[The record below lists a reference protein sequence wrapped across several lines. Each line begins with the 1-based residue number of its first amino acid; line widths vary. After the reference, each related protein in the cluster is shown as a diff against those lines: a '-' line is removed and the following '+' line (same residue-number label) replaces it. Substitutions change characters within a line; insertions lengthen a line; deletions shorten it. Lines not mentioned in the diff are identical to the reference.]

1 MGSFITSGDL
11 LQDRAVTVPHRLTS
25 GEIAA
30 NLIKGCKLIVHSA
43 LGGCEAAGQ
52 SVGRGIA
59 NNNKLIKQNN
69 SDRWQG
75 SLEPLAGS
83 GGTIGLLWSPHA
95 LFPSSRDCLS
105 ISHQLGGGSGS
116 VWPAQEL
123 I

>member
-52 SVGRGIA
+52 SAGRGIA

-69 SDRWQG
+69 SDGWQG
-75 SLEPLAGS
+75 SLSPL
-83 GGTIGLLWSPHA
+83 
-95 LFPSSRDCLS
+95 
-105 ISHQLGGGSGS
+105 Q
-116 VWPAQEL
+116 AQEGPL
-123 I
+123 GCFGAHMLCSRHPGTACPYPTSSGEAQGLSGQPRS